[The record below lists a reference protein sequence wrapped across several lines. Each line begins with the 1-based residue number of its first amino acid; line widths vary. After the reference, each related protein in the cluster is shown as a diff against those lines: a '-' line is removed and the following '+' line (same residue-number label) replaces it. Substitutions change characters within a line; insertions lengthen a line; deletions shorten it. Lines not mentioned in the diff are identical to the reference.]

1 MPKPG
6 VAPDDAGVVT
16 PKLNVGAAA
25 GAAGAA
31 LVADGAAAV

>member
-25 GAAGAA
+25 GAA